1 MPQTATTGNLESA
14 QNIILTSAR
23 YTEEHNAPAMAL
35 IEQFSLPKGSKQVTV
50 PKVGQMSMSD
60 LVDGQD
66 IIDEEDIGMTTVDLT
81 ASEVGAKVILT
92 DKLVR
97 QAADN
102 VFTMIGRQLGDGMAR
117 KKDTDVIA
125 LYSALNSADDLGSD
139 GRLMTPAN
147 VHAIISTAKAKKFG
161 NQLYIN
167 HHPNAVAQL
176 SRGAATVASGNAGAL
191 AAGMGEITSGWS
203 VDLLKNFYSG
213 LRPINGVTIFEDGNI
228 SKVSGVDSGVG
239 VIADKTALAALT
251 SVETRTER
259 QRDASLRA
267 TEVVMTAD
275 YGVFEL
281 DDSRGAPVTFEIGDI
296 VTS

>member
-1 MPQTATTGNLESA
+1 MAQTATTGNLENAQRIIISA
-14 QNIILTSAR
+14 AR
-23 YTEEHNAPAMAL
+23 YTEEHNAPALAL
-35 IEQFSLPKGSKQVTV
+35 IEQFKLPKGAKQVTV
-50 PKVGQMSMSD
+50 PKVGQMTMSD
-60 LVDGQD
+60 LRDGVD

-97 QAADN
+97 QSAPN
-102 VFTMIGRQLGDGMAR
+102 VMSIIGRQLGEGMAR

-125 LYSALNSADDLGSD
+125 LYSALNGGSDLSAD

-147 VHAIISTAKAKKFG
+147 VHAIISQAKANKYG
-161 NQLYIN
+161 SQVYIL

-176 SRGAATVASGNAGAL
+176 SKGAATVATGNAGAI
-191 AAGMGEITSGWS
+191 AAGMGEITGGWS
-203 VDLLKNFYSG
+203 ADLLGNFYSG
-213 LRPINGVTIFEDGNI
+213 LRPINNVAIFEDGNI
-228 SKVSGVDSGVG
+228 SKVSGVDSGIG
-239 VIADKTALAALT
+239 VIADKTAMAALT
-251 SVETRTER
+251 SVDTRTER

-281 DDSRGAPVTFEIGDI
+281 DDTRGAPITFEMGDI
-296 VTS
+296 ATS

>member
-1 MPQTATTGNLESA
+1 MAQTATTGNLENAQRIIISA
-14 QNIILTSAR
+14 AR
-23 YTEEHNAPAMAL
+23 YTEEHNAPALAL
-35 IEQFSLPKGSKQVTV
+35 IEQFKLPKGAKQVTV
-50 PKVGQMSMSD
+50 PKVSTMSMSD

-66 IIDEEDIGMTTVDLT
+66 IVDEEEIGMTTVDLT

-97 QAADN
+97 QSAPN
-102 VFTMIGRQLGDGMAR
+102 VFSIIGRQLGDGMAR

-125 LYSALNSADDLGSD
+125 LYSALNSGTDLSAD

-147 VHAIISTAKAKKFG
+147 VHAIISQAKANKYG
-161 NQLYIN
+161 SQIYIL

-176 SRGAATVASGNAGAL
+176 SKGAATVASGNAGAL
-191 AAGMGEITSGWS
+191 AAGMGEITGGWS
-203 VDLLKNFYSG
+203 ADLLKNFYSG
-213 LRPINGVTIFEDGNI
+213 LRPINGVSIFEDGNI
-228 SKVSGVDSGVG
+228 SKVASVDSGVG
-239 VIADKTALAALT
+239 VIADKSALAALT
-251 SVETRTER
+251 SVDTRTER

-296 VTS
+296 ATA

>member
-1 MPQTATTGNLESA
+1 MAQTATTGNLENA
-14 QNIILTSAR
+14 QRIIIAASR
-23 YTEEHNAPAMAL
+23 YTEEHNAPALAL

-50 PKVGQMSMSD
+50 PKVGQMTMSD

-102 VFTMIGRQLGDGMAR
+102 VFSMIGRQLGDGMAR

-125 LYSALNSADDLGSD
+125 LWPNLNGGTVFGADGAA
-139 GRLMTPAN
+139 MNTAN
-147 VHAIISTAKAKKFG
+147 THGCISRAKANKFG
-161 NQLYIN
+161 SQIYIL
-167 HHPNAVAQL
+167 HHPNSVAYL
-176 SRGAATVASGNAGAL
+176 SKEAATAASSGSSPIP
-191 AAGMGEITSGWS
+191 EGWS
-203 VDLLKNFYSG
+203 QDLLGNFWSG
-213 LRPINGVTIFEDGNI
+213 LRPMNNVAIFEDGNLT
-228 SKVSGVDSGVG
+228 VDSSDDATG
-239 VIADKTALAALT
+239 VIADKTAMAALN

-281 DDSRGAPVTFEIGDI
+281 DDSRGAGLIFDAAALATNN
-296 VTS
+296 

>member
-1 MPQTATTGNLESA
+1 MAQAATTGNLENA
-14 QNIILTSAR
+14 QRIILASAK
-23 YTEEHNAPAMAL
+23 YTEEHNAPALAL
-35 IEQFSLPKGSKQVTV
+35 IEQFRLPKGSKQVTV
-50 PKVGQMSMSD
+50 PKVGQMTMSD

-66 IIDEEDIGMTTVDLT
+66 IVDEEDIGMTTVDLT

-102 VFTMIGRQLGDGMAR
+102 VFSMIGRQLGDGMAR

-125 LYSALNSADDLGSD
+125 LWPSLNGGTVFGADGAA
-139 GRLMTPAN
+139 MNTAN
-147 VHAIISTAKAKKFG
+147 THGCISSAKANKFG
-161 NQLYIN
+161 NQLYLI
-167 HHPNAVAQL
+167 HHPNAVATL
-176 SRGAATVASGNAGAL
+176 SKQAATTADT
-191 AAGMGEITSGWS
+191 AAGGLSSGWS
-203 VDLLKNFYSG
+203 VDLLQNFYSG
-213 LRPINGVTIFEDGNI
+213 LRPINNVPIFEDGNI
-228 SKVSGVDSGVG
+228 AKISTTDSGYG

-281 DDSRGAPVTFEIGDI
+281 DDTRGAAIRFEIGDLA
-296 VTS
+296 TS